1 MLAGVA
7 AGLGERFG
15 LDPWW
20 FRGGFIALTLFGG
33 LGVVLYIIGW
43 LLMPDEGESRSIAA
57 RWMGRLDSSDGA
69 TVAGAVLIGVAVIIL
84 AGSLHFFSGQLIF
97 AAVLFVVGVLL
108 FRGDLRPGSTTKRE
122 VRVDGNRGEDSGEES
137 VDAVDG
143 LDGGVDPESNDESSE
158 DEMSDMSLPIAPTAT
173 SATPVSGE
181 VGGSDAGAIPPPDP
195 SLVSP
200 SVPAPPPRPR
210 SILGAL
216 TMAALLIALGGL
228 ALADLAGWLYPEAW
242 HYLATALG
250 VVGIGLLVG
259 TLFGRARWLIVVGLL
274 LMPFLLVTAT
284 AAAVLPSWSFGG
296 EFGDRAFHP
305 VAVVE
310 LPPSYELAAGSM
322 LVDLTDLD
330 LTDLDGT
337 SRPLEV
343 AVGAG
348 DVIVRLPDAMVGTVE
363 ARAGLGRIAANGR
376 ERVGIGPVETIRFPD
391 AAGLCAVP
399 SASWLVPYRLELRW
413 VGAAWLVLPFRREAQ
428 CGQLRN

>member
-122 VRVDGNRGEDSGEES
+122 ARVDGNRGEGSGEES
-137 VDAVDG
+137 VDAVAG
-143 LDGGVDPESNDESSE
+143 LGNGVEPESNDERSE
-158 DEMSDMSLPIAPTAT
+158 DEMSDMSPSIAPTAT
-173 SATPVSGE
+173 SATPISGE

-195 SLVSP
+195 GLVTP

-284 AAAVLPSWSFGG
+284 AAAVLPSWSFGS
-296 EFGDRAFHP
+296 EFGDRVFHP

-330 LTDLDGT
+330 LTELDDM

-391 AAGLCAVP
+391 AAG
-399 SASWLVPYRLELRW
+399 SASGGLQLTVRL
-413 VGAAWLVLPFRREAQ
+413 GAGNLEIYYE
-428 CGQLRN
+428 GSN

>member
-7 AGLGERFG
+7 AGLGERFDV
-15 LDPWW
+15 DPWW

-33 LGVVLYIIGW
+33 LGAVLYIIGW

-108 FRGDLRPGSTTKRE
+108 FRGDLRPRSTAKGE
-122 VRVDGNRGEDSGEES
+122 ARVDGDRGEDGGEER
-137 VDAVDG
+137 VAAVDG
-143 LDGGVDPESNDESSE
+143 LDDGVEPESNDERSE
-158 DEMSDMSLPIAPTAT
+158 DEISEISLPTAPTAT
-173 SATPVSGE
+173 SANP
-181 VGGSDAGAIPPPDP
+181 
-195 SLVSP
+195 
-200 SVPAPPPRPR
+200 VPAPTPRPR

-216 TMAALLIALGGL
+216 TMASLLIALGGL
-228 ALADLAGWLYPEAW
+228 ALADVAGWLYPDAW

-363 ARAGLGRIAANGR
+363 ARAGVGRIAANGR
-376 ERVGIGPVETIRFPD
+376 ERVGIGPEETIQFPD
-391 AAGLCAVP
+391 VSGNASGGLQLTV
-399 SASWLVPYRLELRW
+399 R
-413 VGAAWLVLPFRREAQ
+413 VGAGNIEIYYE
-428 CGQLRN
+428 GSN

>member
-43 LLMPDEGESRSIAA
+43 LLMPDEGESRSMAA

-122 VRVDGNRGEDSGEES
+122 ARVDGNRGEGSGEES

-143 LDGGVDPESNDESSE
+143 LGDGVEPESNDESSE
-158 DEMSDMSLPIAPTAT
+158 DEMSDMSPPIAPTAT

-195 SLVSP
+195 GLVMP

-284 AAAVLPSWSFGG
+284 AAAVLPSWSFGS
-296 EFGDRAFHP
+296 EFGDRVFHP

-310 LPPSYELAAGSM
+310 LPPSYELAVGSM

-391 AAGLCAVP
+391 AAG
-399 SASWLVPYRLELRW
+399 SASGGLQLTVRL
-413 VGAAWLVLPFRREAQ
+413 GAGNLEIYYE
-428 CGQLRN
+428 GSN

>member
-108 FRGDLRPGSTTKRE
+108 FRGDLRPGPTTKRE
-122 VRVDGNRGEDSGEES
+122 GRVDGNRGEGSGEES
-137 VDAVDG
+137 VDAVAG
-143 LDGGVDPESNDESSE
+143 LGNGVEPESNDERSE
-158 DEMSDMSLPIAPTAT
+158 DEMSDMSPSIAPTAT
-173 SATPVSGE
+173 SATPISGE

-195 SLVSP
+195 GLVTP

-284 AAAVLPSWSFGG
+284 AAAVLPSWSFGS
-296 EFGDRAFHP
+296 EFGDRVFHP

-337 SRPLEV
+337 SRALEV

-363 ARAGLGRIAANGR
+363 ARAGLGRIAVNDR

-391 AAGLCAVP
+391 ASGTASGGLQLTVRLGAGN
-399 SASWLVPYRLELRW
+399 LEIYYE
-413 VGAAWLVLPFRREAQ
+413 GS
-428 CGQLRN
+428 N

>member
-122 VRVDGNRGEDSGEES
+122 ARVDGNRGEGSGEES
-137 VDAVDG
+137 VDAVAG
-143 LDGGVDPESNDESSE
+143 LGNGVEPESNDERSE
-158 DEMSDMSLPIAPTAT
+158 DEMSDMSPSIAPTAT
-173 SATPVSGE
+173 SATPISGE

-195 SLVSP
+195 GLVTP

-284 AAAVLPSWSFGG
+284 AAAVLPSWSFGS
-296 EFGDRAFHP
+296 EFGDRVFHP

-337 SRPLEV
+337 SRALEV

-391 AAGLCAVP
+391 AAG
-399 SASWLVPYRLELRW
+399 SASGGLQLTVRL
-413 VGAAWLVLPFRREAQ
+413 GAGNLEIYYE
-428 CGQLRN
+428 GSN